1 MNVKRICLLQIFKF
15 TIFCLHYLSEVRQ
28 SVIKIE
34 LNYQIIHCK
43 NQYFILTTIQL
54 LYDWHSFSKRNMCVV
69 VWLFYG
75 WNMNVTIIDILTSN
89 SVHLD
94 LILSSIL
101 FNSTQKSLIHIS
113 LKNRLINSTYIWLYR
128 LQL

>member
-1 MNVKRICLLQIFKF
+1 MNVKRVCLLQIFKF
-15 TIFCLHYLSEVRQ
+15 TIFCSHYLSEVKQ
-28 SVIKIE
+28 SVTNIE

-43 NQYFILTTIQL
+43 NQYFILTTIQI
-54 LYDWHSFSKRNMCVV
+54 LYMIDILSQKGTCVV

-75 WNMNVTIIDILTSN
+75 WNINVTIIDILTSN
-89 SVHLD
+89 SAHLD

-113 LKNRLINSTYIWLYR
+113 LKNRLINSTYI
-128 LQL
+128 